1 MSSLQNSNLILIGFM
16 GTGKSTIARQLSQKL
31 SLPFFEMDQLIVEQ
45 EGKEISE
52 IFKENG
58 EDYFRD
64 LETSLLKN
72 ILQKNGG
79 IISCGGGI
87 VLRDENIKEMKE
99 HGSVVLLTATP
110 ETILQRVQYSNSRPV
125 LIGKKNIND
134 IAKLMEERQEKYFQ
148 AADITISTDTKSLAR
163 ICDEI
168 LDVLT
173 RR

>member
-1 MSSLQNSNLILIGFM
+1 M

-125 LIGKKNIND
+125 LSGKKNIHD

>member
-125 LIGKKNIND
+125 LSGKKNIHD